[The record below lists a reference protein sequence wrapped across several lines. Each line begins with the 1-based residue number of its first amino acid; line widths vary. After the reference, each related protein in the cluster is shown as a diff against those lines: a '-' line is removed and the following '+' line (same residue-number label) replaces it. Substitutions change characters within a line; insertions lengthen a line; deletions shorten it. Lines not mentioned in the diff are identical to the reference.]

1 MELLFNENELNNVR
15 NMIKGGTI
23 RALVIFQNED
33 GVVQKVVGSEQEAA
47 LWIKNN
53 EPKDDFKYSSVLVNL
68 VDIIDNR
75 GHIYV

>member
-1 MELLFNENELNNVR
+1 MSLLFRENELNNVR
-15 NMIKGGTI
+15 DMIKGGTI
-23 RALVIFQNED
+23 KGLVIFQNED

-68 VDIIDNR
+68 VDILDNR

>member
-1 MELLFNENELNNVR
+1 MGLLFKENELNNVR

-23 RALVIFQNED
+23 KGLVIFQNED

-68 VDIIDNR
+68 VDILDNR